1 MPIIGKDACVRVTDR
16 LRLEP
21 ITGDHAQDYFLVFQD
36 DALAVW
42 YAGKPTL
49 EEARRDA
56 NEAERIWKT
65 IGFHKWLVYELASG
79 KVVGRAGLSAMRLHS
94 YDGAIRSF
102 LPQQAWADERIDNNE
117 ANHLARRWAEIGWAL
132 RGEYWGRGYAAE
144 VGRAGL
150 QFAFGNL
157 DMRAVISF
165 TERHNLRS
173 RTVME
178 RIGMTYAGEFL
189 GNGLIEGRQGVHDEA
204 PFSLYIVLRDTWQL
218 KG

>member
-1 MPIIGKDACVRVTDR
+1 MPIIAKDACVRVTER

-36 DALAVW
+36 DALALW

-49 EEARRDA
+49 EQARRDA

-79 KVVGRAGLSAMRLHS
+79 KVVGRAGLSAMRPHS
-94 YDGAIRSF
+94 YDGAIRSL
-102 LPQQAWADERIDNNE
+102 LPQQAWADERMDTSE
-117 ANHLARRWAEIGWAL
+117 ADHLARRWAEIGWAL
-132 RGEYWGRGYAAE
+132 RGEYWGRGYASE
-144 VGRAGL
+144 LGRYGL
-150 QFAFGNL
+150 RFAFEEL
-157 DMRAVISF
+157 KMCAVVSY

-173 RTVME
+173 RAVME

-189 GNGLIEGRQGVHDEA
+189 GTGLIEGREGIRDEA
-204 PFSLYIVLRDTWQL
+204 PFALYVALRENWR
-218 KG
+218 